1 MTEKKETITEKKSTR
16 RNFLKNSG
24 LTVGGIVL
32 GGAVGSLIGN
42 ESKTVTQGQSTDKE
56 NHHTTAENHNVA
68 LMYFTPEQFQITEAA
83 AERIFPADDNGPG
96 AKDLLVAYY
105 IDHQLAGTWGLRS
118 NEYTK
123 GPFYPGEPTQGY
135 QGRLNRQEI
144 FNLGLIAMQ
153 DYSLK
158 TYSKKFPELTNEEQD
173 EVLTAFADD
182 KVELRGTT
190 AKTFFGIIRG
200 GTIEGVYADPL
211 YGGNKNMEGWRMKN
225 FPGHQMTYLEIID
238 KEYKVIEP
246 LALNSQHKH

>member
-1 MTEKKETITEKKSTR
+1 MTEKKSTR

-24 LTVGGIVL
+24 LTVGGLVL
-32 GGAVGSLIGN
+32 GGAVGSLIGSD
-42 ESKTVTQGQSTDKE
+42 SKTLTSNEKIPTSGSHNGAQ
-56 NHHTTAENHNVA
+56 NHNVA
-68 LMYFTPEQFQITEAA
+68 LMYFTPEQFRITEAA

-144 FNLGLIAMQ
+144 FNLGLKGLK

-158 TYSKKFPELTNEEQD
+158 TFNKEFPDLTNEEQD

-182 KVELRGTT
+182 KVELKGTT
-190 AKTFFGIIRG
+190 AKTFFGILRA

-211 YGGNKNMEGWRMKN
+211 YGGNKNMDGWRMKD
-225 FPGHQMTYLEIID
+225 FPGHQMSYADIID
-238 KEYKVIEP
+238 KDFKEIEP